1 MSCEIVITYTVVDN
15 ESRQQLAECNCICE
29 RTYDKVVLL
38 EREILEFFNKIN
50 NFEEKDIEVKNE
62 EIIESSRFEIMDLE

>member
-15 ESRQQLAECNCICE
+15 ESRQQLAECNCSCE
-29 RTYDKVVLL
+29 GTYYQAILL